1 MNCEEMAFPMALNLK
16 ASNPQAPTAKSC
28 VAFLNYM
35 YLHEH
40 ARATLTHSRTCTS
53 HACACACLRRALHIN
68 TRCNSREPEP
78 RLETATRER
87 HDANTQ
93 GTLCNHTTCCNMFY
107 VLALHILLISRS
119 MTWNH
124 DYGACMIMAYNNL
137 CAVAL
142 ISPTQTNRGE
152 DRNRRKHKQTDM
164 TISYCCCLALA
175 MNIKRHDDDEHANM
189 FACIA
194 ECDSFSRSLVGTQD
208 KALRCHLNQDLN
220 QIGGRYTRTAL
231 VYVALDDEE
240 LYRIRRQHKDS

>member
-93 GTLCNHTTCCNMFY
+93 WDTLQSCDMLQH
-107 VLALHILLISRS
+107 V
-119 MTWNH
+119 
-124 DYGACMIMAYNNL
+124 L
-137 CAVAL
+137 CA
-142 ISPTQTNRGE
+142 
-152 DRNRRKHKQTDM
+152 
-164 TISYCCCLALA
+164 
-175 MNIKRHDDDEHANM
+175 
-189 FACIA
+189 
-194 ECDSFSRSLVGTQD
+194 
-208 KALRCHLNQDLN
+208 
-220 QIGGRYTRTAL
+220 RTAHITHL
-231 VYVALDDEE
+231 KIHDME
-240 LYRIRRQHKDS
+240 S